1 MLVLSVAMIG
11 VTTLAYILLGGMLAV
26 VWTDV
31 IQLVVYLSGTAIAAV
46 ILLGEIPGGWAE
58 VLQLPSRLENFACS
72 TSPGT

>member
-1 MLVLSVAMIG
+1 
-11 VTTLAYILLGGMLAV
+11 MLAV

-31 IQLVVYLSGTAIAAV
+31 IQLVVYLSRTAIAAV